1 MATLCTLPH
10 ALCDLSMGERPTK
23 PFSRRK
29 RNSPTEP
36 CGRPRSENPSQS
48 QISRSQNLVRVCWK
62 GCFRRWND
70 HHRIL
75 SPSRLGSNVKKLSPI
90 QNLHIG
96 YHTPFTFPVKNY
108 FPLHQRPLTS
118 PLTTSA
124 STIQVVEH
132 VHSFGYMPCFKSGSI
147 LFSTPGY

>member
-1 MATLCTLPH
+1 MGLQNLPLWLLLIPPKRNTELPMPDPT
-10 ALCDLSMGERPTK
+10 APDDLLSMGERPTK
-23 PFSRRK
+23 PLSRRK

-48 QISRSQNLVRVCWK
+48 QIRRSQNLVRVCWK
-62 GCFRRWND
+62 GCFGRWND

-96 YHTPFTFPVKNY
+96 YHTPFTFPAKTY

-118 PLTTSA
+118 PPSP
-124 STIQVVEH
+124 
-132 VHSFGYMPCFKSGSI
+132 Y
-147 LFSTPGY
+147 